1 MKLNVVSHAT
11 LLSPKTNN
19 QRNEDRLYASVESN
33 LVLPELKIVPEMLTA
48 DVGAIA
54 HFKCQGSA
62 LDEISGHEIT
72 KDGKIELRVK
82 FIRHVDYNT
91 NLWTNISRNL
101 TSLFN

>member
-1 MKLNVVSHAT
+1 
-11 LLSPKTNN
+11 
-19 QRNEDRLYASVESN
+19 
-33 LVLPELKIVPEMLTA
+33 MLTA

-82 FIRHVDYNT
+82 FIRQVNYKTYKFMDTHITKFNIFVQLIRFLNT
-91 NLWTNISRNL
+91 LRR
-101 TSLFN
+101 

>member
-1 MKLNVVSHAT
+1 MKLNVVLHAT

-19 QRNEDRLYASVESN
+19 QRNEDRSYAMESN
-33 LVLPELKIVPEMLTA
+33 LDSPQLKIVPEMLTA

-72 KDGKIELRVK
+72 EHGKIELRVK
-82 FIRHVDYNT
+82 FIRQ
-91 NLWTNISRNL
+91 RNCIKKIQIY
-101 TSLFN
+101 

>member
-1 MKLNVVSHAT
+1 
-11 LLSPKTNN
+11 
-19 QRNEDRLYASVESN
+19 
-33 LVLPELKIVPEMLTA
+33 MLTA

-82 FIRHVDYNT
+82 FIRHVDYKNF
-91 NLWTNISRNL
+91 WANISRNL

>member
-1 MKLNVVSHAT
+1 
-11 LLSPKTNN
+11 
-19 QRNEDRLYASVESN
+19 
-33 LVLPELKIVPEMLTA
+33 MLTA

-82 FIRHVDYNT
+82 FIRQVNYKIYGQKCHE
-91 NLWTNISRNL
+91 I
-101 TSLFN
+101 

>member
-1 MKLNVVSHAT
+1 
-11 LLSPKTNN
+11 
-19 QRNEDRLYASVESN
+19 
-33 LVLPELKIVPEMLTA
+33 MLTA

-82 FIRHVDYNT
+82 FIRHVNYKNT
-91 NLWTNISRNL
+91 SLWTNISRNL
-101 TSLFN
+101 ISLFN

>member
-1 MKLNVVSHAT
+1 MYS
-11 LLSPKTNN
+11 
-19 QRNEDRLYASVESN
+19 SVESN

-82 FIRHVDYNT
+82 FIRHVNYNT

-101 TSLFN
+101 RSLFN